1 MVIAISVF
9 VGVLA
14 LVYGTYWFAVLQPET
29 AEQRA
34 LRKRMKVSG
43 GARIGRTDL
52 LATDERLG
60 AGGALDRM
68 VRSAGGIV
76 GPLQTQIDRA
86 DVKLSLGVVVLGTV
100 VLGAA
105 AFGVL
110 LVTTRL
116 MSVAIL
122 GGIALFALP
131 YLVIKYLASRR
142 LAKFEEQFPEAIDL
156 MARALRAGHAF
167 TTALGMA
174 AEEVAEPAGREF
186 RLVHDR
192 QNFGMALGD
201 ALRDMARRVPL
212 IDARFFVTAVLT
224 QREAGGNLAEVLDN
238 LAALMRER
246 FKVKRQVRA
255 ISAHGRIT
263 GWVLTFLAPSIAAIL
278 IVIAPAH
285 MAVMVEDRIGI
296 EMIVGALVLQ
306 VIGVITIRRIIDI
319 EV

>member
-1 MVIAISVF
+1 MVIVVTTF
-9 VGVLA
+9 VGILA
-14 LVYGTYWFAVLQPET
+14 LVYGTYWVAVLQPEG

-43 GARIGRTDL
+43 LARVGKTDL
-52 LATDERLG
+52 LVNEAPLG
-60 AGGALDRM
+60 AGGAVDRM
-68 VRSAGGIV
+68 LQSAGGFV

-86 DVKLSLGVVVLGTV
+86 DLNVSVGVVVLCAVALGV
-100 VLGAA
+100 VTFAA
-105 AFGVL
+105 L
-110 LVTTRL
+110 LITTRL
-116 MSVAIL
+116 WGAALAAGVAL
-122 GGIALFALP
+122 MALP
-131 YLVIKYLASRR
+131 YAVIKVMAARR

-156 MARALRAGHAF
+156 IARALRAGHAF
-167 TTALGMA
+167 TTGLGMA
-174 AEEVAEPAGREF
+174 AEEIEEPAGREF

-224 QREAGGNLAEVLDN
+224 QRESGGNLAEVLDN

-246 FKVKRQVRA
+246 FRVKRQVRA

-263 GWVLTFLAPSIAAIL
+263 GWVLTFLAPTIAAIL

-285 MAVMVEDRIGI
+285 MSVMIEDRLGVQ
-296 EMIVGALVLQ
+296 MVVGALVLQ
-306 VIGVITIRRIIDI
+306 VIGVIAIRRIIDI

>member
-1 MVIAISVF
+1 MVIAVITF
-9 VGVLA
+9 VGILA
-14 LVYGTYWFAVLQPET
+14 LVFGTYWFAVQQPES

-43 GARIGRTDL
+43 LARVGRTDL
-52 LATDERLG
+52 LANDAPLG
-60 AGGALDRM
+60 AGGVDRM
-68 VRSAGGIV
+68 LQSAGGMIS
-76 GPLQTQIDRA
+76 PLQTQIDRA
-86 DVKLSLGVVVLGTV
+86 DLKVSVGVVVLSAV
-100 VLGAA
+100 VLGGVTFAA
-105 AFGVL
+105 L
-110 LVTTRL
+110 LATTRL
-116 MSVAIL
+116 WGAAIL
-122 GGIALFALP
+122 GGVALFALP
-131 YLVIKYLASRR
+131 YVVIKVMATRR

-174 AEEVAEPAGREF
+174 AEEVEEPAGREF

-192 QNFGMALGD
+192 QNFGMPLAD

-263 GWVLTFLAPSIAAIL
+263 GWVLTFLAPAIATIL
-278 IVIAPAH
+278 IIIAPSH
-285 MAVMVEDRIGI
+285 MAVMIEDPLGVE
-296 EMIVGALVLQ
+296 MVVGALVLQ